1 MSTEQITPNTLDNLR
16 ALIKRQ
22 TVPHPDA
29 PINTD
34 FAEMAEDLIVGEPLF
49 VATSSGREVVD
60 LADRVAII
68 AGKALW
74 FDDSADYGQALWE
87 VLAIVHPEL
96 ARLIDEDHDAAQA
109 ILYPQVVG

>member
-1 MSTEQITPNTLDNLR
+1 MSTDQITPETLDNLR

-29 PINTD
+29 PINTA

-49 VATSSGREVVD
+49 VPTSSGLEVVD

-68 AGKALW
+68 AGKALR

-96 ARLIDEDHDAAQA
+96 ARLIEEDSDAAQA
-109 ILYPQVVG
+109 ILYPEDAS